1 MSDAAERRDNGGT
14 DVECDLARRSLCRA
28 LGAGGRSW
36 HRHGYGAPR
45 PRLLSRAEAAELAY
59 SPALAHLSRGE
70 RLSFR
75 KADILIE
82 AADESGEPC
91 YVAVEASYT
100 ADERDTERAL
110 RNAELLRRATGRPAR
125 AAVAYVR
132 ADDRV
137 RPAVESGDVHLH
149 ELPDHRDSA
158 DFE

>member
-1 MSDAAERRDNGGT
+1 MPQNDAIMEELTLSAIWLDGVFAERS
-14 DVECDLARRSLCRA
+14 ARA
-28 LGAGGRSW
+28 DA
-36 HRHGYGAPR
+36 HGIAMDMGLRR

-100 ADERDTERAL
+100 ADERDTEPRASQRRVAAPRHRPPGPRRL
-110 RNAELLRRATGRPAR
+110 RPRGRPR
-125 AAVAYVR
+125 PPR
-132 ADDRV
+132 RRV
-137 RPAVESGDVHLH
+137 GRRPPA
-149 ELPDHRDSA
+149 
-158 DFE
+158 

>member
-1 MSDAAERRDNGGT
+1 MPKDDATIEELTLSSIWLDGVFAERS
-14 DVECDLARRSLCRA
+14 ARA
-28 LGAGGRSW
+28 DA
-36 HRHGYGAPR
+36 YGIAMDMGLRR

-59 SPALAHLSRGE
+59 SPALEHLSRGE

-82 AADESGEPC
+82 AVDEAGEPC

-110 RNAELLRRATGRPAR
+110 RNAELLRRATGHPAR

-137 RPAVESGDVHLH
+137 RPAVESGDVHRH